1 MEGYVTLDC
10 SEHRLPVRYFS
21 MHKDWNALSLRPDL
35 VPFLSQDDLRVQIEV
50 KGMPV
55 DANKQ
60 KTNYVTDSGR

>member
-1 MEGYVTLDC
+1 
-10 SEHRLPVRYFS
+10 